1 MFEQRFLTMKMLTN
15 YIHRSRST
23 IYKWVGNNTIPYIRL
38 RRGGLLFEREI
49 IDQWV
54 KSNGNMNED
63 LPQLPQL

>member
-15 YIHRSRST
+15 HIHRSRST
-23 IYKWVGNNTIPYIRL
+23 IYKMVSNNTIPYIRL
-38 RRGGLLFEREI
+38 RRGLLFEREK

-54 KSNGNMNED
+54 RSNGNINDD